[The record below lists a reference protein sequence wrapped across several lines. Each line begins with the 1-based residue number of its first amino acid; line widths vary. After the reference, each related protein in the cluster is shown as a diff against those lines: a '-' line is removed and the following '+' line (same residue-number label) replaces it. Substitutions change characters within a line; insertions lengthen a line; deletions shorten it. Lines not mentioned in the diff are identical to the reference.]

1 MPLTP
6 ASGWQGVHTCL
17 LGDEKNKE
25 AKPSSLVEKPGLTP
39 LPTGGEAEGHAAA
52 YTSNGSPS
60 IRLAPQKKRKNPSPT
75 LESRQT
81 VAQPGVRVPP
91 PKAQVNLFGERKG
104 KQQTP

>member
-75 LESRQT
+75 LESTHT
-81 VAQPGVRVPP
+81 VVQPEVRVTSH
-91 PKAQVNLFGERKG
+91 KALVTLCGERK
-104 KQQTP
+104 KK